1 MKMKGI
7 ILAVLALL
15 ILPSTLMAMGQGG
28 SITVGMGHPGCVG
41 RPANHVAYG
50 HPPYQQYAVM
60 RPNAMLHDRGHLP
73 IPSRMGHGIGCT
85 AKPCPPVYIWP
96 PPKPFPPGFKFPSFC
111 PPQRPHPPVA
121 CPPKPCPPVACPP
134 RPCPPKPCPPAY
146 CPPIISPPPKPSPPV
161 PPPTLPCCP
170 PVVVPPGCPPPI
182 LCYPDI
188 CPSAGRH

>member
-15 ILPSTLMAMGQGG
+15 LLPSTLMAMGQGG
-28 SITVGMGHPGCVG
+28 CITVGMGHPGCVG
-41 RPANHVAYG
+41 SPASHIEYG
-50 HPPYQQYAVM
+50 HPPYRQFAMVH
-60 RPNAMLHDRGHLP
+60 PKAMLHDRGHLP

-111 PPQRPHPPVA
+111 PPHRPHPPKPCPPVA
-121 CPPKPCPPVACPP
+121 CPPKPCPPIA
-134 RPCPPKPCPPAY
+134 CPPKP
-146 CPPIISPPPKPSPPV
+146 CPPIISPPPKPCPPV
-161 PPPTLPCCP
+161 PPPTLPRCP

-182 LCYPDI
+182 LCYPDV